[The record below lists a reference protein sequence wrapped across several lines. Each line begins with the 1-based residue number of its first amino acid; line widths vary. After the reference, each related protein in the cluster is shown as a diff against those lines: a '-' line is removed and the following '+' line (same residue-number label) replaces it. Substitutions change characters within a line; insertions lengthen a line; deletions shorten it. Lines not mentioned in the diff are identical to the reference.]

1 MKSAIVVG
9 LFGLV
14 VSSVACG
21 SSSSS
26 APSDV
31 GASNANRLVLD
42 VRCALDTDCPAGFE
56 CEVEVQNGVSQ
67 SDCRSHDPV
76 PAGTTAT
83 CPAGFEPE
91 SEESGLIC
99 KPHAEGGG
107 STGGGSTGGGST
119 GSGSGGGGSTGSGSG
134 GGGSTGS
141 GVDDDGG
148 AGGSKGLD
156 DDAGAP
162 TGPAH
167 GACVTNADCPIGL
180 ECQIELGVAS
190 CKAHGGK
197 R

>member
-1 MKSAIVVG
+1 MKSAIVIG

-21 SSSSS
+21 TTSS

-31 GASNANRLVLD
+31 SASNANRLVLD
-42 VRCALDTDCPAGFE
+42 VRCAVDTDCPSGFE

-67 SDCRSHDPV
+67 SDCRSHDTV

-91 SEESGLIC
+91 AEDSGLFC
-99 KPHAEGGG
+99 KPHAEG
-107 STGGGSTGGGST
+107 TGGGAGGGAAGT
-119 GSGSGGGGSTGSGSG
+119 GSTKSGL
-134 GGGSTGS
+134 
-141 GVDDDGG
+141 DDDGG
-148 AGGSKGLD
+148 AGGSMGLD

-162 TGPAH
+162 TGAST

-197 R
+197 K

>member
-1 MKSAIVVG
+1 MKSAIVLG

-14 VSSVACG
+14 VSSVAC
-21 SSSSS
+21 SASSS

-42 VRCALDTDCPAGFE
+42 VRCAVDTDCPAGFE
-56 CEVEVQNGVSQ
+56 CEVEAQNGVSQ
-67 SDCRSHDPV
+67 SDCRSRDAV
-76 PAGTTAT
+76 PAGT
-83 CPAGFEPE
+83 
-91 SEESGLIC
+91 
-99 KPHAEGGG
+99 
-107 STGGGSTGGGST
+107 
-119 GSGSGGGGSTGSGSG
+119 
-134 GGGSTGS
+134 
-141 GVDDDGG
+141 

-162 TGPAH
+162 TGVST

-197 R
+197 K

>member
-1 MKSAIVVG
+1 MKSAIVLG

-14 VSSVACG
+14 VSSVGC

-42 VRCALDTDCPAGFE
+42 VRCAVDADCPAGFE
-56 CEVEVQNGVSQ
+56 CEVEVEGGVSQ
-67 SDCRSHDPV
+67 SDCRSHDAV

-91 SEESGLIC
+91 AEESGLLC
-99 KPHAEGGG
+99 KPHAAGAGG
-107 STGGGSTGGGST
+107 SSAGGSTGGGST
-119 GSGSGGGGSTGSGSG
+119 GSGL
-134 GGGSTGS
+134 
-141 GVDDDGG
+141 DDDGG

-162 TGPAH
+162 TGAST

-197 R
+197 K